1 MLGAGNRKMGNFLP
15 LRSSQASDEDIN
27 RSLVMKCGNCSI
39 RGMCVIV
46 KKNKGGG
53 MEPSLEL
60 RSILNIVIRNWILN
74 NEWIRYR
81 TGLNKDTECSGK

>member
-81 TGLNKDTECSGK
+81 TGLNKDTESSGK

>member
-60 RSILNIVIRNWILN
+60 GHFNIVIRNWILN

-81 TGLNKDTECSGK
+81 TGSQ